1 MFIKKYLKVL
11 LEVLLLFSSGLFELG
26 VGTVVRSE
34 VVLIIGG
41 VRNIA
46 GENLQIKI
54 RFMNRVGKERDNV
67 DKRERSLG

>member
-1 MFIKKYLKVL
+1 MFIKNYLKVL

-34 VVLIIGG
+34 VGLIIGG
-41 VRNIA
+41 VRNIG
-46 GENLQIKI
+46 GENLQIKKK
-54 RFMNRVGKERDNV
+54 FMNRVGKERDNV

>member
-41 VRNIA
+41 VRNIG
-46 GENLQIKI
+46 GENLQIKKK
-54 RFMNRVGKERDNV
+54 FMNKVGKDNV
-67 DKRERSLG
+67 DKRKRSLG

>member
-54 RFMNRVGKERDNV
+54 KFMNRVGKERDNV

>member
-1 MFIKKYLKVL
+1 MFIKNYLKVL

-54 RFMNRVGKERDNV
+54 KFMNRVGKERDNV